1 MDHLKIKS
9 DTETY
14 TTVETLAKALKTI
27 LTISAISWQVS
38 RYTQFTAERF
48 AESGWI
54 QKFFDRVSQELSK
67 ELII

>member
-1 MDHLKIKS
+1 MEHLKIKS
-9 DTETY
+9 DTETD